1 MYYIDI
7 LLYKNKWLIA
17 NNRNINEVE
26 EKKKLKKIFGLWNSY
41 DIIILLHKLIINCNV
56 LTIYILLRIKIV
68 LRFLKI

>member
-17 NNRNINEVE
+17 NNRNINEIE

-41 DIIILLHKLIINCNV
+41 DIIISLHKLIINCNG
-56 LTIYILLRIKIV
+56 Y
-68 LRFLKI
+68 